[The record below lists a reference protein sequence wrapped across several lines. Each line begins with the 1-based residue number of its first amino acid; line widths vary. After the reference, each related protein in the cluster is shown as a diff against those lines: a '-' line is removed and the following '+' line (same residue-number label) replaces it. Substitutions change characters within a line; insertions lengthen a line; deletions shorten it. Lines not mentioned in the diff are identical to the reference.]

1 MSPDYNYESA
11 GFDAYLSRSIDNVG
25 QSAPQAMQVNFDQN
39 QISGS
44 LGDTLRIGSIFLD
57 GKAGS
62 IVIYDDQ
69 GVPVAIFGEL
79 N

>member
-1 MSPDYNYESA
+1 MDSKSYSYADA
-11 GFDAYLSRSIDNVG
+11 GFDQYLSRSIDG
-25 QSAPQAMQVNFDQN
+25 PQTTALQVNFDQN

-44 LGDTLRIGSIFLD
+44 LGDTLRVGNIFVD
-57 GKAGS
+57 GKNGA

-79 N
+79 D

>member
-1 MSPDYNYESA
+1 MDQYSYTEA
-11 GFDAYLSRSIDNVG
+11 GFDEYLSRSIDG
-25 QSAPQAMQVNFDQN
+25 PQTAAPALQVNFDAN

-44 LGDTLRIGSIFLD
+44 LGDTLRIGSIYLD
-57 GKAGS
+57 GKNGS

-79 N
+79 DA